1 MPIENEALMKRVKRR
16 HKELQSLREPMK
28 PWWEDITAFILPW
41 NGLFDGTKPS
51 DAQRSV
57 SEIYHPAPTYAANV
71 MAAGLQG
78 GLTSPARPWFQL
90 GTKHPAGNRSKAAKV
105 WLKTI
110 EDLMYA
116 IFSQSNVYQ
125 GLHHVYKELVYGT
138 AAVVAERDYNSVL
151 RLRPLTIGEYS
162 LGIGHDLKV
171 DSFGRKFWLPA
182 HAVAKWFGKENCSE
196 ALRMLLEKHEDTPVL
211 ISHFVEPNDEMKRDS
226 PFNAGKPYRSVYYED
241 SGNENKNFLR
251 VGGYQTFP
259 ILAPRWSVVPGA
271 PWGWGPGET
280 ALGLVQIYQQF
291 QKKTVKALDMS
302 IDPPL
307 VAPATLETVGINQ
320 LPGGVN
326 YVQDPT
332 QDRFGPLFTIDFH
345 PERIKVWTDDLQYWI
360 GKSFFNDLFLM
371 FASEPMSGRDVTA
384 REVIERH
391 EEKMLMIG
399 PVLEQLY
406 SDLLDPLIDIT
417 FEYIIEADL
426 APPPPPEL
434 EGEELKVEYI
444 SVLAQAQRMAGME
457 KVEQFSMFV
466 GNMAQLQAGAG
477 KAPDVLDNIDF
488 DKVVH
493 IYGDM
498 IGIHPDILKDER
510 ARDFIRA
517 ERARAMQQQQQL
529 MQAQQAA
536 QVGKDMSDIKVEE
549 NNAINALLGAAGAG
563 GGRP

>member
-1 MPIENEALMKRVKRR
+1 MPIENEALMRRVQRR
-16 HKELQSLREPMK
+16 FRELVKLREPME
-28 PWWEDITAFILPW
+28 PWWKDITAFILPW
-41 NGLFDGTKPS
+41 NGLFDGTKPT

-57 SEIYHPAPTYAANV
+57 AEIYHPAPTYAVNV

-90 GTKHPAGNRSKAAKV
+90 GTRHPAGNRSKRAKS
-105 WLKTI
+105 WLKAI
-110 EDLMYA
+110 EDLMYS

-125 GLHHVYKELVYGT
+125 GLHHVYKELPYGT
-138 AAVVAERDYNSVL
+138 AAVVAERDFNSVL
-151 RLRPLTIGEYS
+151 RLRPLTIGEYVI
-162 LGIGHDLKV
+162 GVGHDLKV

-182 HAVAKWFGKENCSE
+182 YAVAKQFGKDNCSE
-196 ALRMLLEKHEDTPVL
+196 GLRELLKNHEDTLVL
-211 ISHFVEPNDEMKRDS
+211 VDHFIEPNEEQKPDE
-226 PFNAGKPYRSVYYED
+226 PFNSGKAYRSVYYED
-241 SGNENKNFLR
+241 SGNENKRLLR
-251 VGGYQTFP
+251 ESGYGHFNV
-259 ILAPRWSVVPGA
+259 LAPRWSVVPGA

-291 QKKTVKALDMS
+291 QKKTIKAMDMS

-307 VAPATLETVGINQ
+307 VAPPSLETIGVNQ

-326 YVQDPT
+326 YVQDPS
-332 QDRFGPLFTIDFH
+332 QDRFGPLFTLDFH

-371 FASEPMSGRDVTA
+371 FANESLSGRDVTA
-384 REVIERH
+384 REVVERH

-406 SDLLDPLIDIT
+406 SDLLDPLIDVA
-417 FEYIIEADL
+417 FSYIMEAGI

-466 GNMAQLQAGAG
+466 GNVAQLQAGAG
-477 KAPDVLDNIDF
+477 SAPDVLDNIDF
-488 DKVVH
+488 DKTVH

-498 IGIHPDILKDER
+498 IGIHPDILRDEQK
-510 ARDFIRA
+510 RDFIRA

-529 MQAQQAA
+529 AQAQQAA
-536 QVGKDMSDIKVEE
+536 ETGKAMSQIENRE
-549 NNAINALLGAAGAG
+549 NNAIGALLGSPGAG
-563 GGRP
+563 GNA